1 MLRWQMMRLP
11 ALLLL
16 AASGCA
22 QLFGIDE
29 TSSPTIDP
37 SRVSLTMQRWSIGAS
52 VSKNPLDLS
61 KQTADFLLDDGAGNY
76 TKLPGENTAADVL
89 SAALPAPATPP
100 VLFSL
105 PDLGTPYKR
114 LWANPARDRR
124 GVFAVHEHPSPQAPS
139 MSSQIMLAA
148 SLPSPYVSGESFR
161 VEAIGA
167 WMVRGLVSGDG
178 LPTPGLGAT
187 SFNVMLAY
195 SSFSRMTG
203 SPPAR
208 ITSQDVVVVERYMG
222 NQLTGVYQV
231 PPFDQTDGTDPINA
245 NLVAVPA
252 NNSVSATVT
261 PSAYIQRFNAVR
273 PAVSTLGMSWV
284 MTAAA
289 GWSIGSNAGPLLNAG
304 NVMMTDTMISTT
316 WGNPYESLDW
326 RSLLQFNTSTS
337 RTYMF
342 MGIALGL
349 SAQMYV
355 NAEPAMGMTLDMPA
369 GLPINIRVN
378 QVPLST
384 DGMSVMLDLTKAVE
398 VDAITDRPNAT
409 TYFVSLYEV
418 ALSSDGMAVER
429 KLLVDAAF
437 TGEPK
442 IKLPPELFQLG
453 HYYYFDFRSMQ
464 GGFTNG
470 ATGDFQTLAL
480 PFSVSRADSAVF
492 QVVAP

>member
-1 MLRWQMMRLP
+1 MMRLP

-29 TSSPTIDP
+29 TSGPTIDP

-52 VSKNPLDLS
+52 VSKNPLDMS
-61 KQTADFLLDDGAGNY
+61 KQTADFLVDDGAGNY
-76 TKLPGENTAADVL
+76 TKLPGENTATDVL

-105 PDLGTPYKR
+105 PDLGTPFKR

-124 GVFAVHEHPSPQAPS
+124 GVFAVHEHPSPQPPS
-139 MSSQIMLAA
+139 PSSQIMLTAT
-148 SLPSPYVSGESFR
+148 LPSGYASGESFR
-161 VEAIGA
+161 VEVIGA
-167 WMVRGLVSGDG
+167 WMLRGLASGE
-178 LPTPGLGAT
+178 LPAPDLGNMNINT
-187 SFNVMLAY
+187 TLPF
-195 SSFSRMTG
+195 SSFSRITG
-203 SPPAR
+203 SPAAR

-222 NQLTGVYQV
+222 NRLTGVYQV

-245 NLVAVPA
+245 NLVAVPT
-252 NNSVSATVT
+252 NKSVSATVT
-261 PSAYIQRFNAVR
+261 PPTYMQRFSAVR
-273 PAVSTLGMSWV
+273 PSVSGLGMSWV
-284 MTAAA
+284 ITAAP
-289 GWSIGSNAGPLLNAG
+289 GWSIGSNAGPLLNAA
-304 NVMMTDTMISTT
+304 NVAMTDTMISTT

-326 RSLLQFNTSTS
+326 RSLLQFNTSSS
-337 RTYMF
+337 RSYMF
-342 MGIALGL
+342 MGIAMGL

-355 NAEPAMGMTLDMPA
+355 NAEPGMGMTLDMPA

-384 DGMSVMLDLTKAVE
+384 DGMSVMLDLTKPVE

-409 TYFVSLYEV
+409 TYYVSVYEV
-418 ALSSDGMAVER
+418 ALSMDGMSVER

-442 IKLPPELFQLG
+442 IKLPPELFQIG
-453 HYYYFDFRSMQ
+453 HYYYFDFRCMQ
-464 GGFTNG
+464 GGYMNG
-470 ATGDFQTLAL
+470 ATGDFQTLTL
-480 PFSVSRADSAVF
+480 PYSVSRADSAVF
-492 QVVAP
+492 QVVAQ